1 MLLLALHAA
10 IAGLPHADEH
20 SGLRWVHGSCA
31 EAAEHGAVTHM
42 HAPGAGAPHHEC
54 LACIAAAA
62 AVWILAGTVSV
73 TAPTAAIAAPVYVE
87 ARPAGCH
94 GCVLPYRRAPPPLS

>member
-1 MLLLALHAA
+1 VLFLALHAG

-20 SGLRWVHGSCA
+20 SGLRWVYGSCA

-42 HAPGAGAPHHEC
+42 HAPGIGAPRHEC

-62 AVWILAGTVSV
+62 AVWVLAGSR
-73 TAPTAAIAAPVYVE
+73 AIVVPAVAVRASE
-87 ARPAGCH
+87 SSGARATGSP